1 MQSFVV
7 YCTILYNIKQNQSKI
22 VHKTIQFCVQNQT
35 IMNKHVQKS
44 GFFAPGFATIVTK
57 CTIRVRFVTYC
68 LDCSF
73 CNNSCKIKQHVLKC
87 LVLFY
92 IVQLCSILF
101 GFVRCCLVLY
111 AVL

>member
-22 VHKTIQFCVQNQT
+22 LHKTIQFCVQNQT

-44 GFFAPGFATIVTK
+44 GFFAPGFATMLQNVQYE
-57 CTIRVRFVTYC
+57 FVLYTYC

-73 CNNSCKIKQHVLKC
+73 CN
-87 LVLFY
+87 
-92 IVQLCSILF
+92 IVAKSSNM
-101 GFVRCCLVLY
+101 V
-111 AVL
+111 